1 MADNTKTPPVWDKIA
16 GTWTQ
21 FRGEVRKQ
29 WGKLTDDD
37 VEQVK
42 GQRDILV
49 GKIQQAYGVAK
60 EDANRQIDEWAG
72 KLKF

>member
-1 MADNTKTPPVWDKIA
+1 MANNERTAPVWDKVA
-16 GTWTQ
+16 GAWTQ

-37 VEQVK
+37 IEQIK
-42 GQRDILV
+42 GQRDVLV

-60 EDANRQIDEWAG
+60 EDANRQIDEWSD